1 MTFLNTNGSIVSF
14 GKTPT
19 PVSERAEREKSSTP
33 CSPFRRMG
41 TGSDGYIRR
50 MPILCDLY
58 RRLFETHADLP
69 HVVQERSVQTLPNI
83 QKSKVEK
90 TTSRYVQCL
99 RSDRGKEYFSNALT
113 TYL

>member
-50 MPILCDLY
+50 MPILSALHL
-58 RRLFETHADLP
+58 RLLQAHLDLP
-69 HVVQERSVQTLPNI
+69 DV
-83 QKSKVEK
+83 
-90 TTSRYVQCL
+90 
-99 RSDRGKEYFSNALT
+99 A
-113 TYL
+113 